1 MRTKDSHKEDID
13 KLIDKYLDC
22 DIDTLLFIPPL
33 YIEWF
38 MFKSLGTNSK
48 MKNKMPIS
56 RKISY
61 K

>member
-1 MRTKDSHKEDID
+1 MRTKDSYKEDID

-38 MFKSLGTNSK
+38 VFNLLSTKSVK
-48 MKNKMPIS
+48 KK
-56 RKISY
+56 
-61 K
+61 

>member
-1 MRTKDSHKEDID
+1 MRTKDFYKENID

-22 DIDTLLFIPPL
+22 DIDTLLSIPPL

-38 MFKSLGTNSK
+38 VFKSLSINSE
-48 MKNKMPIS
+48 MENKMPIS
-56 RKISY
+56 RKISD